1 MYAVG
6 EAFREA
12 IKESSRNYYYTGSI
26 FTKDGKEYPFT
37 NNDIVKGSGYLTSQ
51 CSGNTEI
58 ELGTVYASELGITLY
73 SDIDRYSLQGGTIS
87 LMVHL
92 QLKDGSYET

>member
-1 MYAVG
+1 MYAVS
-6 EAFREA
+6 EAFQET

-51 CSGNTEI
+51 CSGNTYN
-58 ELGTVYASELGITLY
+58 ELCTAYAS
-73 SDIDRYSLQGGTIS
+73 
-87 LMVHL
+87 
-92 QLKDGSYET
+92 